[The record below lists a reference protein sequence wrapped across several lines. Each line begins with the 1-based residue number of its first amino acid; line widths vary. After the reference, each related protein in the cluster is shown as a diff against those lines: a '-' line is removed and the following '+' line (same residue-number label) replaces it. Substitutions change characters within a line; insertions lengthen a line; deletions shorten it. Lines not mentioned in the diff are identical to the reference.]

1 MGMRDPKVDVI
12 RNKINEL
19 NLINDEDITNQFR
32 RMSLQETNISKKH
45 ARLNR
50 NAFKQFLEDRY
61 SKNVGEKLMIFLET
75 QFNSMFR
82 ADIFSFI

>member
-1 MGMRDPKVDVI
+1 
-12 RNKINEL
+12 
-19 NLINDEDITNQFR
+19 
-32 RMSLQETNISKKH
+32 MSLQETNISKKH

-75 QFNSMFR
+75 
-82 ADIFSFI
+82 